1 MEFRGGV
8 RAGWCVAGSFLFFA
22 AAGAVPSAA
31 FAADARILYF
41 EPLRISVPASERS
54 QQKTSAQELRKLAF
68 TAYGRAYALSV
79 EANETFHASL
89 AQKPSR
95 STLKLY
101 RGAIDGLADSWV
113 RLATRGGDVHGMIWD
128 GEHAYVIAPSDEVQD
143 QLVPPLQT
151 GGDTVIFRLSD
162 VLLSSPAMSCASDA
176 THEQR
181 RASEAYE
188 SLTSEVQQAAAV
200 NDGTGATK
208 RIELAVLGDS
218 LFFERHADAQ
228 EARESILIRMNNV
241 DGIFSSQLGVQ
252 IQVPTVDVHTSA
264 SDPFSSERNASAL
277 LSELADLRR
286 RTPELR
292 ARGLTHLFTGRD
304 LEGSTIG
311 IGYVRSLC
319 DAKYGAGLTEVT
331 HRGSWYESL
340 IAAHEIG
347 HNFGA
352 VHDGESGKACEST
365 PQGVYLMSPNVNGG
379 ESFSQCS
386 LDSMQRQ
393 VARASCITALPP
405 ANISIASDL
414 GTWHRPVGSSFDW
427 ELPVTNAGGITAAE
441 VRAEILVPPAVVVE
455 EAHVVGGSCTS
466 GAGVIQCQLGSIAG
480 GSSRSVHL
488 TLRSDVVASN
498 SISAKVLTQSE
509 STGDDNEGSGSLVI
523 DPEADASI
531 SAEGPTQVSVAD
543 PFDVRFTL
551 ANAAVIDAN
560 AVRATIHLPAHFMAR
575 RAVLDDGTCTIEG
588 TAITCS
594 LGLLAAGASAAG
606 TISLTATNVGNATI
620 EMQIAGSYVDPNTS
634 NDTAELT
641 VEVSPSVT
649 ASPSQGAAGGSNSR
663 SSGGGGAGNAILLIL
678 LGALAAARRRLR

>member
-22 AAGAVPSAA
+22 ATGAVPSAA
-31 FAADARILYF
+31 FAADAQILYF

-54 QQKTSAQELRKLAF
+54 QQKTSAHDLRKLAF
-68 TAYGRAYALSV
+68 SAYGRAYALSV

-128 GEHAYVIAPSDEVQD
+128 GEHAYVIAPSDEVRD

-151 GGDTVIFRLSD
+151 EGDTVIFRLSD
-162 VLLSSPAMSCASDA
+162 VLLVSPAMSCASDA
-176 THEQR
+176 TEEQR

-188 SLTSEVQQAAAV
+188 SLTSEIQQSAV

-218 LFFERHADAQ
+218 LFFEQHADAQ

-252 IQVPTVDVHTSA
+252 IQVPTVDVHTPA

-311 IGYVRSLC
+311 IGYVGSLC
-319 DAKYGAGLTEVT
+319 DAKYGSGLTEVT

-352 VHDGESGKACEST
+352 VHDGESDKACEST
-365 PQGVYLMSPNVNGG
+365 PQGVYLMSPNVNGS

-386 LDSMQRQ
+386 LESMQPRI
-393 VARASCITALPP
+393 ARAYCITALPP
-405 ANISIASDL
+405 ANISIALDL

-427 ELPVTNAGGITAAE
+427 ELPVANAGGITAAE

-498 SISAKVLTQSE
+498 SISAKVFAHSE
-509 STGDDNEGSGSLVI
+509 STADDNEGSGSLVI
-523 DPEADASI
+523 DPEADVSV

-551 ANAAVIDAN
+551 ANAAVINAN
-560 AVRATIHLPAHFMAR
+560 AVRATIQIPANFVAR
-575 RAVLDDGTCTIEG
+575 STVFDGGACTIEG

-594 LGLLAAGASAAG
+594 LGLLGPGASSEG
-606 TISLTATNVGNATI
+606 TISLTATRAGNATI
-620 EMQIAGSYVDPNTS
+620 ELQIAGSYVDPNAS
-634 NDTAELT
+634 NDAAELT
-641 VEVSPSVT
+641 VEVSSAVT
-649 ASPSQGAAGGSNSR
+649 ASPSQGAAGGDSSSG
-663 SSGGGGAGNAILLIL
+663 SSGGGGAGNAILLTL
-678 LGALAAARRRLR
+678 LGALAAARRRRR